1 MTLLTGSL
9 VHMAWLPP
17 IALHLV
23 LVVTGLLG
31 LSASLVSAGPGC
43 SQCRCC
49 QEQEPPPV
57 TCSVS
62 VAESALQEESNGNSY
77 TRFP

>member
-1 MTLLTGSL
+1 MHL
-9 VHMAWLPP
+9 AWLPP

-23 LVVTGLLG
+23 LVVSGLLG
-31 LSASLVSAGPGC
+31 LGASLVSAGPGC
-43 SQCRCC
+43 SQCLRC
-49 QEQEPPPV
+49 QEQEPPV

-62 VAESALQEESNGNSY
+62 VAESAPQEEANGNIY